1 MKNETSSEFVE
12 MSLPCLFEIT
22 NDIMQRAI
30 RAGFSTEYLSQCVVR
45 LPKCQD
51 ENNLHY
57 DLGFPDYHF

>member
-1 MKNETSSEFVE
+1 MKTENNTEFVE

-30 RAGFSTEYLSQCVVR
+30 NAGFSTEYLSCCVVR

-51 ENNLHY
+51 EKNPHY
-57 DLGFPDYHF
+57 DLGFPEFPF